1 MRKNEII
8 RKINEMY
15 TSKDDIL
22 FLTDYVNENITKLN
36 NYKSLYPIIGAS
48 GKIYLKYI
56 PTNEE
61 YIEFEKQNRQYMNTE
76 AIKHNRRKYDIV

>member
-8 RKINEMY
+8 KKINEMY
-15 TSKDDIL
+15 TFEDDIL
-22 FLTDYVNENITKLN
+22 FLTGYVNENITKLN
-36 NYKSLYPIIGAS
+36 SYKSLYPVIGDS

-61 YIEFEKQNRQYMNTE
+61 YIEFEKRNRQYMNID
-76 AIKHNRRKYDIV
+76 AIKHNRKKYGIV